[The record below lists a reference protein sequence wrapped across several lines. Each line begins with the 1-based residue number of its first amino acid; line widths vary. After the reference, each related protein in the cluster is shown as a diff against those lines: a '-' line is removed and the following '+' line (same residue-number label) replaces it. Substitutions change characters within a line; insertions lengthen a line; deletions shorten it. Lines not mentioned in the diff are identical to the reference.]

1 MDENGMAWQ
10 HFSKIIINF
19 HDKKNLQNFCEAKI
33 SQYTRGC

>member
-1 MDENGMAWQ
+1 MDENGVAWQ

-19 HDKKNLQNFCEAKI
+19 HDKAKFAKL